1 MIVNVSSSL
10 SLNNLKFFIELSQIP
25 HREKETLKLWLTDI
39 IETIKS
45 IDPQASSFTFN
56 YTYSLKTIGVRIRRF
71 ENVLHKTIKSSSS
84 CSSKDFLH
92 HNTSAAGWRV
102 KLYAL
107 FARYTTCKL
116 SDAGS
121 ATTWNATIVLQAHF
135 KELLTFVQPLSW
147 PLPILLYLTYP
158 KY

>member
-1 MIVNVSSSL
+1 MIANVSSSL
-10 SLNNLKFFIELSQIP
+10 SLNNLKFFIELSHIP
-25 HREKETLKLWLTDI
+25 QREKETLKLWLTDI
-39 IETIKS
+39 TETIKS

-56 YTYSLKTIGVRIRRF
+56 YTHSLKTIGVRIRRF
-71 ENVLHKTIKSSSS
+71 ENAIENYAASS
-84 CSSKDFLH
+84 CPSKDFLH
-92 HNTSAAGWRV
+92 RNVFAAGWRV
-102 KLYAL
+102 RLYSL

-121 ATTWNATIVLQAHF
+121 ATAWNATMVLQAHF

-147 PLPILLYLTYP
+147 PLPIFWYLTYS